1 MHIIRKTQQ
10 GEDENFQTTC
20 FSDINNEIILSDVSS
35 EIVIMFFKTIY
46 VHQYQMYFRLEIR
59 LSKLKITLR
68 ELTAK
73 LEQIQNQLL
82 HEGLVSL
89 VSFCHTKNVFSR
101 WVLFM
106 L

>member
-1 MHIIRKTQQ
+1 MHIIHKTQQ

-20 FSDINNEIILSDVSS
+20 FSDINNEIILSDVCS

-46 VHQYQMYFRLEIR
+46 MNQYQMHFRLEIR

-68 ELTAK
+68 EQSAK

-89 VSFCHTKNVFSR
+89 VSFCPTKNVFSR
-101 WVLFM
+101 WVFVL
-106 L
+106 